1 MKTWI
6 GLLLLIVTLPLRAG
20 DLIDQ
25 LSDRAA
31 GLVSIK
37 GQFKVQ
43 RQIAVLPLPLESEGH
58 FEYSKDNGIYWETLI
73 PIASALHI
81 TENGVSVDGVQRH
94 QLGVGQFAQALLDIF
109 SGDIEGLEDNFS
121 ISAVGHLKQWEI
133 ILKPNNSGV
142 TARLVAIRIF
152 GSDNIESIQI
162 LEANQDCMTIDLV
175 TESTATETVLS
186 EGSLN

>member
-121 ISAVGHLKQWEI
+121 ISAVGHLEQWEI